1 MTKLITNPIIDL
13 TITMIS
19 NCHDNLEIDVISDE
33 KTINGK
39 LGVDIKIKW
48 MGIVK
53 KEFITF
59 SFCEDILSWGQLLAK
74 EYINTTFSYDINKI
88 VKMEKR
94 KQIIEKLKLLKEIK

>member
-1 MTKLITNPIIDL
+1 MDKNKKSIIEMAVS
-13 TITMIS
+13 MIY

-39 LGVDIKIKW
+39 SGVYIRIKW
-48 MGIVK
+48 MGMVK

-59 SFCEDILSWGQLLAK
+59 NFCEDMLLWGQLLVK
-74 EYINTTFSYDINKI
+74 EYINTIFRNDINKI

-94 KQIIEKLKLLKEIK
+94 KEIIEKVKKWKK

>member
-1 MTKLITNPIIDL
+1 MDKNKKSIIEA
-13 TITMIS
+13 TVSMIY

-39 LGVDIKIKW
+39 PGVYIEIKW
-48 MGIVK
+48 MGMVR

-59 SFCEDILSWGQLLAK
+59 SFCEDMLLWGQLLAK
-74 EYINTTFSYDINKI
+74 EYINTRFRHDITKI

-94 KQIIEKLKLLKEIK
+94 KEIFEKVKKWKK

>member
-1 MTKLITNPIIDL
+1 MIKNTNTIIDL
-13 TITMIS
+13 TITMIY

-39 LGVDIKIKW
+39 SGVYIRIQW
-48 MGIVK
+48 MGMVK
-53 KEFITF
+53 EEFITF

-74 EYINTTFSYDINKI
+74 EYINTIFRYDINKI

-94 KQIIEKLKLLKEIK
+94 KEIIEKVTKWKK

>member
-1 MTKLITNPIIDL
+1 MIKNTNTIIDL

-19 NCHDNLEIDVISDE
+19 YCHDDLEIDVISDE
-33 KTINGK
+33 KTMNGK
-39 LGVDIKIKW
+39 PGVDIRIEW

-74 EYINTTFSYDINKI
+74 EYINTRFRHDITKI

-94 KQIIEKLKLLKEIK
+94 KEIIEKVKKWKK